1 MDKKFE
7 LTGESRMGRLGVMV
21 HQIRA
26 TEGIPARGIR
36 KGDVGGW
43 VESEILSNGNA
54 RVSGDAWV
62 SGNAEVSGNAWV
74 SGDAELEHAW
84 HYIAIGP
91 IGSEGVTATLTR
103 TKDGKHILGVGCWT
117 GTLGTLMKEVKR
129 RRRHWIADEETQDL
143 WLAQYKAL
151 KALGAATAAR
161 WGDV

>member
-7 LTGESRMGRLGVMV
+7 LTGKSRMGRLGVTV

-26 TEGIPARGIR
+26 TEDIPARGIR
-36 KGDVGGW
+36 KGDLGGW
-43 VESEILSNGNA
+43 VESEILS
-54 RVSGDAWV
+54 SGDAWV
-62 SGNAEVSGNAWV
+62 SGDAEVSGNAEV
-74 SGDAELEHAW
+74 YGNAELEHTW

-129 RRRHWIADEETQDL
+129 RWQHWSADDATQEL
-143 WLAQYKAL
+143 WVAQYKAL
-151 KALGAATAAR
+151 EALGKATAAR
-161 WGDV
+161 WGDS